1 MTLGEVVKAYR
12 AEHKLSMDTFAKLSN
27 LSKGYISILEK
38 NRNPRTGKPI
48 VPSID
53 TYIGVAQA
61 MNMSIEEL
69 MRLVGSEQLVSI
81 APAAKDDVDD
91 IFDDHDIRALA
102 RKTLTGKSPEEIEK
116 KKKKLKQMLE
126 VMFDE

>member
-12 AEHKLSMDTFAKLSN
+12 AEHKLSMDAFAKLSN
-27 LSKGYISILEK
+27 LSKGYISMLEK

-81 APAAKDDVDD
+81 APPAKDDVDD

>member
-12 AEHKLSMDTFAKLSN
+12 VERKLSMDNFAKLSG
-27 LSKGYISILEK
+27 LSKGYISMLEK

-53 TYIGVAQA
+53 TYTGVAKA
-61 MNMSIEEL
+61 MNMSIEDL

-81 APAAKDDVDD
+81 APTAKDDVDD
-91 IFDDHDIRALA
+91 IFDEDIRMLA
-102 RKTLTGKSPEEIEK
+102 RNKMKDASPEEREK
-116 KKKKLKQMLE
+116 KKKQLRTIIE
-126 VMFDE
+126 AMFE